1 MKRVVM
7 GLAVLVVILVVGVL
21 VLYSSLGA
29 IITKAVN
36 TQGPEIVQ
44 APVDLKETEIDATS
58 GKGTLRSLVIGNPEG
73 FETENLFKMD
83 EIQITLD
90 TDSITS
96 DTVVIKEIFI
106 QAPEVTYELG
116 ENGSNI
122 DAIQRNINAFVKKH
136 GGSSASREKS
146 AEKENGTK
154 LIIEHVYVK
163 GGKVNVSA
171 TLAGGQTAT
180 VSLPDIHLKDIGKKQ
195 NGATAGEVAKAIV
208 DALKIAILKAVIS
221 VDLQNIKDSATKVI
235 EGTAEVVQDAMEGMT
250 QNIGETL
257 QKGTEGVTDSMKGLF
272 GK

>member
-7 GLAVLVVILVVGVL
+7 GLAALVVILVVGVL

-73 FETENLFKMD
+73 FETESFFKMD

-96 DTVVIKEIFI
+96 DTVIIKEIFI

-136 GGSSASREKS
+136 GGSSASGDSS

-171 TLAGGQTAT
+171 TFLGGKSIT
-180 VSLPDIHLKDIGKKQ
+180 VPLPDLHLKDIGKKSK
-195 NGATAGEVAKAIV
+195 GATPGEAVKSIV
-208 DALKIAILKAVIS
+208 DALKKAILKAVAPLNL
-221 VDLQNIKDSATKVI
+221 DKVGEAAEKVV
-235 EGTAEVVQDAMEGMT
+235 EGAQDVVEGAAKGVT
-250 QNIGETL
+250 DTL
-257 QKGTEGVTDSMKGLF
+257 QKGAEGVTDSMKGLF

>member
-1 MKRVVM
+1 MKRFVM

-73 FETENLFKMD
+73 FETESFFKMD

-96 DTVVIKEIFI
+96 DTVIIKEIFI

-146 AEKENGTK
+146 AEKENGIK

-163 GGKVNVSA
+163 NGKVNISA
-171 TLAGGQTAT
+171 TLLGGKALT
-180 VSLPDIHLKDIGKKQ
+180 VPLPDLHLKDIGKKDK
-195 NGATAGEVAKAIV
+195 GVTPGEAVQSVIK
-208 DALKIAILKAVIS
+208 ALKGAILKAVAPLNLDQ
-221 VDLQNIKDSATKVI
+221 VGEAAGKVI
-235 EGTAEVVQDAMEGMT
+235 EGTKDAVEGT
-250 QNIGETL
+250 AKGVTDTL
-257 QKGTEGVTDSMKGLF
+257 QKGAEDVTESMKSLF